1 MNEVW
6 EFFVYGLVFDLN
18 GGEIGWVFL
27 CLVINNKWVDI
38 VEILFENGVCV
49 GNVFFVVVIV
59 GFRECVELVFDS
71 CFFNSFKGD
80 IGLND

>member
-1 MNEVW
+1 M
-6 EFFVYGLVFDLN
+6 
-18 GGEIGWVFL
+18 
-27 CLVINNKWVDI
+27 
-38 VEILFENGVCV
+38 EILFENGVCV